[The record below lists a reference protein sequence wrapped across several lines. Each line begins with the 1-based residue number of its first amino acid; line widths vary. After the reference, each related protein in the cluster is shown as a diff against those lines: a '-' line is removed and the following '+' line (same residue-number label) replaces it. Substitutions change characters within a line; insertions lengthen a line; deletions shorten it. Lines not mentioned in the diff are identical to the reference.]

1 MAGPD
6 AHQCTRRRPRRGAV
20 AAAWIAVAV
29 PIAGAG
35 AGIDCDLDGIDDF
48 LQTYTWQTGFG
59 AWGNPINWFSFTGDA
74 PGAGD
79 LAVFDGS
86 LGLGIPPYGVVLN
99 TDRAVKGLNFLNAE
113 GSFTLNGNTL
123 TVGGTLPQCRELLVG
138 GADGATL
145 RLLGGTVQAALIRIG
160 DHPGGTGQTTVD
172 GSLGAATL
180 RHLPF
185 GPMIVGDAGE
195 GRLGLLSGTLMHDG
209 LLILGQSAGSVGEIE
224 AIGAS
229 AFVLGMLQPADLV
242 VGARGRGLLLASG
255 GTQYVVDAPASIV
268 LGAFPGGAG
277 ELTLEGLL
285 IPQVIPLRSID
296 VGLGGDGLIR
306 VSQGTQLE
314 TPVLL
319 HAAIGM
325 LDDARGE
332 ARVGAGST
340 WKILDQALRIAP
352 RGAGRVALGETGTI
366 EAPQGILAHVDG
378 IISGS
383 GALLAPVR
391 LVGGELAPDDRD
403 QVTPGRP
410 QLHLSGPV
418 EFSGTNPDTGWFET
432 GRLSFILDTPDP
444 SQTMSAAVSGAAL
457 LDGTLRVFVEPSAE
471 PIPGAWYPVVEAE
484 LLDGAFR
491 GVQTA
496 VLPGGRSARAVYPGD
511 GTARI
516 SFDPGAPGPATLG
529 APIVYTIEGD
539 LVDGKAAD
547 LDGDG
552 LPDLV
557 VIVDEGA
564 SSPGTI
570 LVMRNLGL
578 DPWGAWLGFG
588 APVAYP
594 SLAERPISVDLGDM
608 DGDGRADIV
617 VLHDGPVSD
626 QIRIRR
632 NDPGNPGDFTPIDP
646 RTITVPGEPVDLVL
660 ADTGGDGLLDVV
672 TVFRRVGSRGTGD
685 GGILNSTNDGGNG
698 FDGSDDDTGDDPG
711 SVDTMGG
718 VLSPTGFVVSSR
730 QTHSA
735 WVYGL
740 TGSVRGVPEFPLF
753 LAQIVPTG
761 RSPRD
766 LFTADLFGAGKD
778 DIVLSDQRS
787 GTISVLRARE
797 PVPGQIV
804 YDDAVSLLASDAG
817 ATANPGSIVA
827 LDLNGDGLR
836 DLALVASD
844 ANDERGI
851 WTIRNLGIDGETMR
865 FSMPARLPG
874 DATVGTTPRALIAS
888 DVDGDGREDLIAL
901 RALESGPTVSVH
913 RAGPSACNG
922 ADLAPPFGVLD
933 LGDLIAF
940 VSAFTGGDLSAD
952 LAPPF
957 GVLDLADV
965 GAFVTL
971 FLAGCP

>member
-6 AHQCTRRRPRRGAV
+6 EHQCTRRRPRRGAIV
-20 AAAWIAVAV
+20 SALVVSSIAA
-29 PIAGAG
+29 PG
-35 AGIDCDLDGIDDF
+35 AGIDCDLDGVDDS
-48 LQTYTWQTGFG
+48 LQTYIWQVGLG
-59 AWGNPINWFSFTGDA
+59 AWNNPFNWFSFTGLA
-74 PGAGD
+74 PGAND

-86 LGLGIPPYGVVLN
+86 LGLGIPPY
-99 TDRAVKGLNFLNAE
+99 TAIFASDRAVKGLNFLNAE
-113 GSFTLNGNTL
+113 GSFHLNGSTL
-123 TVGGTLPQCRELLVG
+123 TVGGSLPQCRELLVG
-138 GADGATL
+138 GADGASL
-145 RLLGGTVQAALIRIG
+145 RLVSGGTVQAALIRLG
-160 DHPGGTGQTTVD
+160 DTPGGAGELLVD
-172 GSLGAATL
+172 GSLGMMTL
-180 RHLPF
+180 RHFPF
-185 GPMIVGDAGE
+185 APMIVGDAGE

-209 LLILGQSAGSVGEIE
+209 LLILGQSAGSMGEVE

-229 AFVLGMLQPADLV
+229 AFVFGMFQPADLI
-242 VGARGRGLLLASG
+242 VGAQGRGRLAASG
-255 GTQYVVDAPASIV
+255 GTQFVVDAPASIV
-268 LGAFPGGAG
+268 LGAFPVGSG
-277 ELTLEGLL
+277 EMTLEGLL
-285 IPQVIPLRSID
+285 SPQVIPLRSID
-296 VGLGGDGLIR
+296 VGLGGDGIFR
-306 VSQGTQLE
+306 VMQGTQLE

-325 LDDARGE
+325 LDEARGE
-332 ARVGAGST
+332 ARVGAGSA
-340 WKILDQALRIAP
+340 WRILDQGLRVAP
-352 RGAGRVALGETGTI
+352 RGAGRLAVGETGI
-366 EAPQGILAHVDG
+366 VEIGGGVLAHVDG
-378 IISGS
+378 VISGS
-383 GALLAPVR
+383 GTVLAPVR
-391 LVGGELAPDDRD
+391 LVGGELAPDDAER
-403 QVTPGRP
+403 VSPGRQ
-410 QLHLSGPV
+410 QLHLGGPV
-418 EFSGTNPDTGWFET
+418 EFFGTNPNTGWFET
-432 GRLSFILDTPDP
+432 GRLSFMLDTANPAL
-444 SQTMSAAVSGAAL
+444 TMSAAVNGAAL
-457 LDGTLRVFVEPSAE
+457 LDGTLRVFVEATVD
-471 PIPGAWYPVVEAE
+471 PIPGAQYPVIEAE
-484 LLDGAFR
+484 LLDGVFR

-496 VLPGGRSARAVYPGD
+496 VLPGGRSARAVYQGD
-511 GTARI
+511 GTARV
-516 SFDPGAPGPATLG
+516 SFEPGAPGPATVE

-588 APVAYP
+588 APVAYS
-594 SLAERPISVDLGDM
+594 SLAERPVSLDLGDM

-617 VLHDGPVSD
+617 VLHDGPASD

-632 NDPGNPGDFTPIDP
+632 NDPTNPGDFTPIDP
-646 RTITVPGEPVDLVL
+646 RTISVPGEPVDLVL

-672 TVFRRVGSRGTGD
+672 TVFRRAGTRGSDD

-753 LAQIVPTG
+753 LSQIVPTG

-766 LFTADLFGAGKD
+766 LFTADLFNSGMD
-778 DIVLSDQRS
+778 DILLSDQRS

-797 PVPGQIV
+797 DLPGQIV

-817 ATANPGSIVA
+817 MMAHPGSIVA
-827 LDLNGDGLR
+827 LDLNGDGRR
-836 DLALVASD
+836 DLAFVASD
-844 ANDERGI
+844 QNSERGV
-851 WTIRNLGIDGETMR
+851 WTIRNLGIDGEAMR
-865 FSMPARLPG
+865 FSMAERLPG
-874 DATVGTTPRALIAS
+874 DASVGATARVLIAA
-888 DVDGDGREDLIAL
+888 DVDGDGREDLITL
-901 RALESGPTVSVH
+901 RAPESGPTVSVH
-913 RAGPSACNG
+913 RAAAPSCN
-922 ADLAPPFGVLD
+922 ASDLAPPFGVLD
-933 LGDLIAF
+933 LADLIAF
-940 VSAFTGGDLSAD
+940 VSAFTGGDPAAD